1 MDISTLSNIITAFRA
16 ETRQD
21 AITPDS
27 LGQLLQKIVNVLEQ
41 AGEDSTVQQILQWKS
56 TVGAVGTVLKSIALG
71 PDDSNN
77 VILTIGS
84 VNLSTGRGQAQIF
97 NLRKATTQKA
107 GVMSAQH
114 VSDLNAVVE
123 KMEHLAAVNLQATA
137 SESDVELTLLDPD
150 RSVFTDPDKVTVT
163 LPVASSSQ
171 AGVLSA
177 EDYKKIGGSRHPFYH
192 IQCDTRDDKLI
203 VKYPY
208 DAITTGYV
216 PYLLRFSKKKPR
228 YRNAVDRDRRWYGPV
243 MRGWHLFYDE
253 NKIRVALNGEV
264 LFGKNV
270 GTDKH
275 PIWEYTEDKRALFNE
290 IRPEWKTIGVRVD
303 LVGYRIGFGCRM
315 AEVQGFQID
324 KDRLTP
330 LQYLKVLSRGKRE
343 LSEEEAYDVLSR
355 IVPQTSMNAITS
367 RYILDELYKAIKYV
381 RDLGQYEVASDFQNL
396 MGWSEPE
403 RHGYED
409 YYEGTP
415 F

>member
-1 MDISTLSNIITAFRA
+1 MDISTLTNLITAFRA

-27 LGQLLQKIVNVLEQ
+27 LGQLLQKIVNVLEE
-41 AGEDSTVQQILQWKS
+41 AGENSTVQQILQWKS
-56 TVGAVGTVLKSIALG
+56 TVTAVGSMLKSIALG

-97 NLRKATTQKA
+97 NIRKATTQKA

-123 KMEHLAAVNLQATA
+123 KMEHLAAVDLQATA

-163 LPVASSSQ
+163 LPTASSSQ

-177 EDYKKIGGSRHPFYH
+177 EDYRKIGGSSHPFYH

-208 DAITTGYV
+208 DAITYGYV

-253 NKIRVALNGEV
+253 KKIKVALNGEV

-270 GTDKH
+270 GTDKN

-303 LVGYRIGFGCRM
+303 LVGYRIGFGCRTRRITTNSRFRFGIVFGPPLPAKGNRSLDFAKCVTNI
-315 AEVQGFQID
+315 AEFFVNFHKTGE
-324 KDRLTP
+324 P
-330 LQYLKVLSRGKRE
+330 NE
-343 LSEEEAYDVLSR
+343 
-355 IVPQTSMNAITS
+355 N
-367 RYILDELYKAIKYV
+367 DEYFKISY
-381 RDLGQYEVASDFQNL
+381 SI
-396 MGWSEPE
+396 
-403 RHGYED
+403 
-409 YYEGTP
+409 
-415 F
+415 